1 MTDGQKERL
10 FTAVVVLWDFLDR
23 FKSNRWLSLDDP
35 SELRKFYLRL
45 LSLIIAVLLAV
56 TTGFLWVVFRV
67 YFELYQYSIFYEI
80 IDTILIIIMLS
91 AVSWLGVFT
100 IVLTIHI
107 PDFLRLV
114 LWTVEYFV
122 RRIAEYPKGPIL
134 ALSALSAA
142 AAGLL
147 KGIK

>member
-1 MTDGQKERL
+1 MRRFLGRAFPMVADILIFLSGVIGGTALLDIFMTDGQKERL

-67 YFELYQYSIFYEI
+67 YFELYQYSIFY
-80 IDTILIIIMLS
+80 
-91 AVSWLGVFT
+91 
-100 IVLTIHI
+100 
-107 PDFLRLV
+107 
-114 LWTVEYFV
+114 
-122 RRIAEYPKGPIL
+122 
-134 ALSALSAA
+134 
-142 AAGLL
+142 
-147 KGIK
+147 